1 VRIAVT
7 AAAATLVTTLAGCGY
22 HVAGHSDL
30 LPKTIETV
38 CIPAFANATIRYK
51 LTDRLPNAIAK
62 EFISRTRYHIISD
75 CASADAV
82 LRGMVMNYISYATVA
97 DPKTGRQTAVDLRLY
112 MKIDFTERATGKVL
126 FSRPMME
133 VRERYEVSEDPN
145 TYVDESDSAL
155 DRASRAAAATIVT
168 AILTN
173 F

>member
-1 VRIAVT
+1 MRSVLL
-7 AAAATLVTTLAGCGY
+7 AAGVLVASCGY

-30 LPKTIETV
+30 LPQSIQTI
-38 CIPAFANATIRYK
+38 CIPAFANATTRYK

-62 EFISRTRYHIISD
+62 EFLSRTRYHIIGD
-75 CASADAV
+75 CSSADAI
-82 LRGMVMNYISYATVA
+82 LRGTVMNYVSYATVA
-97 DPKTGRQTAVDLRLY
+97 DPTTGRQTAVDMRLY
-112 MKIDFTERATGKVL
+112 LKIDFTERATNKAL

-133 VRERYEVSEDPN
+133 VRERYEVSVDPL

-155 DRASRAAAATIVT
+155 DRASRAAAQTIVT